1 MVREEEPNYI
11 LEESSSITSNGSLC
25 SSDTETSSLASRSSS
40 PILQGTYNSLI
51 DRIHHRIDVG
61 DKFFSLEFFP
71 PRTKTGAVN
80 LLARFD
86 RMKQGGPLFC
96 DVTWHPAANLNVD
109 SETSSL
115 TIAGVALNYCGLET
129 MLHLTC
135 CNQTKEEINQNL
147 RRARDIGLK
156 NILALRGDFFPDDNS
171 KSDDFSYASDL
182 VRHIRENFGDYF
194 VIGVA
199 GYPCTHPESNS
210 YQEDLYYLKEKV
222 DAGADFIVT
231 QMFFDANTFIEFV
244 RNCRKIG
251 IKVPIIPGILPI
263 QSYDSLRHIVN
274 LTKLKVPTSIRE
286 AIESIKDNDE
296 AIRKYG
302 IDQAVK
308 MCQELL
314 SDDNTPG
321 LHFYTLN
328 RELATSTILKELG
341 LWNCPHKP
349 LPWPVP
355 VNHRRCSETVRP
367 IFWNL
372 RHKSYVYRT
381 QTWDE
386 FPNGRWGNSASPAF
400 GELKDYYLFFMKN
413 KCSDETLL
421 NMWGQELTSEED
433 VWDIF
438 YCYLSGQPNKHG
450 YVVTQTPWNDSE
462 LSPET
467 TLIAEKLA
475 SFNKRGILTINSQPN
490 VNGICSTDQYVGWGI
505 PGGYVYQKA
514 YLEFFTC
521 KENIAALKIV
531 LKNYPLVNYHIINA
545 KGDEDYN
552 NLHMHMPIAVTWGVF
567 PGREIIQPTVVDP
580 LSFRVWKDEAFALW
594 NEQWAKLYP
603 ELSSSRNLLYTIS
616 QTYYL
621 VNLVDNDY
629 PKGNCLWNVL
639 EDMFDVKNKTSREM

>member
-1 MVREEEPNYI
+1 MVREEVVTHI
-11 LEESSSITSNGSLC
+11 LDESSGVSSGSVCSSDCESSSAT
-25 SSDTETSSLASRSSS
+25 SRSSS

-51 DRIHHRIDVG
+51 DRIHHRIDTG

-71 PRTKTGAVN
+71 PRTKSGAVN

-96 DVTWHPAANLNVD
+96 DVTWHPTSNLNID
-109 SETSSL
+109 SETSSM
-115 TIAGVALNYCGLET
+115 TIAGAALNYCGLET

-135 CNQTKEEINQNL
+135 INQTKEEVNQNL

-156 NILALRGDFFPDDNS
+156 NILALRGDLI
-171 KSDDFSYASDL
+171 KGEEQKAHTFSYASDL
-182 VRHIRENFGDYF
+182 VKHIRETFGDYF

-199 GYPCTHPESNS
+199 GYPWAHPESKS
-210 YQEDLYYLKEKV
+210 YEEDLYHLKKKV
-222 DAGADFIVT
+222 DAGADFIIT
-231 QMFFDANTFIEFV
+231 QMFFDSKRFIEFV

-263 QSYDSLRHIVN
+263 QSYDSLRHIV
-274 LTKLKVPTSIRE
+274 KLSKLQVPSSIIEAVKSIRG
-286 AIESIKDNDE
+286 NDE
-296 AIRKYG
+296 AIRRYG
-302 IDQAVK
+302 IEQAVK
-308 MCQELL
+308 LCQELL

-328 RELATSTILKELG
+328 REIATTTILKELG
-341 LWNCPHKP
+341 LWNNCPHKP

-413 KCSDETLL
+413 KCSDEMLL
-421 NMWGQELTSEED
+421 DMWGRELANEED
-433 VWDIF
+433 IWDIF
-438 YCYLSGQPNKHG
+438 YCYLTGKPNKDG
-450 YVVTQTPWNDSE
+450 FMVTQTPWNDSE
-462 LSPET
+462 LSAET
-467 TLIAEKLA
+467 TLIAEKLS
-475 SFNKRGILTINSQPN
+475 SFNKKGILTINSQPN
-490 VNGICSTDQYVGWGI
+490 VNGLCSTDQCVGWGI

-521 KENIAALKIV
+521 KANIIALKAV
-531 LKNYPLVNYHIINA
+531 LKNFPLVNYHIINA
-545 KGDEDYN
+545 KGDEDFN
-552 NLHMHMPIAVTWGVF
+552 NFHMDMPNAVTWGVF

-603 ELSSSRNLLYTIS
+603 EESTSRNLLNKIS

-629 PKGNCLWNVL
+629 PKGNCLWNIL
-639 EDMFDVKNKTSREM
+639 EDMFNLRAKTEKGI